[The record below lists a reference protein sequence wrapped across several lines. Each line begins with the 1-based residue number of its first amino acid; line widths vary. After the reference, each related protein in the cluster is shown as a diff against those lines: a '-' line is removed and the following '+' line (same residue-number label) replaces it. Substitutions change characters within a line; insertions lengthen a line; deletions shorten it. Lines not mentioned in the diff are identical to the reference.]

1 MTPADL
7 LDWIKTHGCEI
18 VPLPEYKA
26 RVILFKNPKNNQ
38 EAYLNVPPPD
48 RIKDFTIFRICT
60 KLAIPIPTHT
70 EYMKIL
76 NEKLKNDHNI

>member
-1 MTPADL
+1 
-7 LDWIKTHGCEI
+7 LDKNSWLRNCPFARIQ
-18 VPLPEYKA
+18 